1 MASSARIAQFVK
13 DLKAKGIR
21 NVRFELPDLH
31 GTSRA
36 KVVPINK
43 VAGYAEKG
51 LNLYGGT
58 IALDTSSAVVPG
70 SGLHEEIKY
79 RDQMLFPD
87 LDSVQ
92 IIPWLEGTA
101 KVICDS
107 QWAPGKPL
115 TAAPRYVLK
124 QLLAHAAWS

>member
-58 IALDTSSAVVPG
+58 IALDTLLIGATQ
-70 SGLHEEIKY
+70 EE
-79 RDQMLFPD
+79 
-87 LDSVQ
+87 V
-92 IIPWLEGTA
+92 G
-101 KVICDS
+101 
-107 QWAPGKPL
+107 
-115 TAAPRYVLK
+115 
-124 QLLAHAAWS
+124 